1 MPTVTPV
8 NLDSPRVKQ
17 LSDQGS
23 SGTILGASATD
34 PIGFYGL
41 ATGVVQ
47 PSGNAQAAI
56 TRGLAAGSII
66 TFASSQSPNTVA
78 PSTTVQFNM
87 TVQSG
92 VNTQSINT
100 PLAADLFFVNKPTSQ
115 AGLSVGNV
123 RGVSQNVVGVSFG
136 NLTATTIT
144 PTASEGYSIIAL
156 RGMTTISA
164 TLSPAAVAANTT
176 VEQLF
181 TATGIRAGELVQ
193 VNKPTVQAGLE
204 IVGCRAAANNQ
215 IGITFANYTAA
226 SITPTASEAYTVFS
240 LGGLDA
246 VNNEVVLGAALNPTS
261 VQITTT
267 QEFAATVAGLTFG
280 DVVKGVS
287 KPTQQAALF
296 VGGGGRVSV
305 PSTIGITF
313 GNIGVTTVT
322 PTANEVY
329 EISLSRVNPVA
340 PLLIY
345 NTVLTAPTS
354 VPALSSAEQTFT
366 VTGLIAS
373 TPVWVNKPTAQAGLG
388 IAGVR
393 VSAVNTLA
401 INYINTSLV
410 SITPTAA
417 ETYVI
422 GNFQDATPTTG
433 NSISKSAVQVIQSAA
448 ILANATRSALTTT
461 GFVAGA

>member
-87 TVQSG
+87 TVQAG

-226 SITPTASEAYTVFS
+226 AITPTASEAYTVFS

-280 DVVKGVS
+280 DVVKGVA

-340 PLLIY
+340 PLLLY
-345 NTVLTAPTS
+345 SQALTTTS

-373 TPVWVNKPTAQAGLG
+373 TPVWVNKPTAQVGLG

-401 INYINTSLV
+401 INFINTSLV

-422 GNFQDATPTTG
+422 GNFQDATPTAG